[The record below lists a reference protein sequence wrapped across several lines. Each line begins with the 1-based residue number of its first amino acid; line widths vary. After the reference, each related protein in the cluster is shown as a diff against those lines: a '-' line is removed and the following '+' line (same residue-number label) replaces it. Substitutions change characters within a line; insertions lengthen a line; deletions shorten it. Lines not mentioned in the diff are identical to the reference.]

1 MEVAESLENV
11 AEEGVDGDVK
21 GEITE
26 EEEDEDVTLGEEAMK
41 EREAPIVEKSLEE
54 TSKKSARKNY
64 SIFKSRNKNAVK
76 EDAAEEDATEAGS
89 EEKLKERV
97 AKTVKEEE
105 PKSGKEAVAH
115 VKEVVETEKK
125 ASKKIATPVR
135 VKNGA
140 AIKEVRKSK
149 RKSARTEEIFVSSDV
164 VATENGSITPAEDEK
179 QQVIITSISF

>member
-1 MEVAESLENV
+1 M
-11 AEEGVDGDVK
+11 
-21 GEITE
+21 ITE
-26 EEEDEDVTLGEEAMK
+26 EEEDGDVTLGEEATK

-54 TSKKSARKNY
+54 ASKKSARKNY

-97 AKTVKEEE
+97 AKTVKKEE
-105 PKSGKEAVAH
+105 PKSGKEAVDH

-149 RKSARTEEIFVSSDV
+149 RKSARTEEIFGSSEDV
-164 VATENGSITPAEDEK
+164 VATENGSITPDEDEK